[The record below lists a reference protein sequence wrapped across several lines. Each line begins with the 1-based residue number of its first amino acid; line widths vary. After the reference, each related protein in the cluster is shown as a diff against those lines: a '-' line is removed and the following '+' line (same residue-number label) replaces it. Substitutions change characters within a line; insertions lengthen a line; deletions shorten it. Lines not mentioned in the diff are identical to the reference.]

1 MRGRRRV
8 DCIGRMVMR
17 PSDLEIASQSHLK
30 IFESF
35 PIAGTICI
43 LGSYSQLRK
52 GAWLQRSFTL
62 STSQRLN
69 PSTFETR
76 SLPALTRSYPRRFT
90 FYVAHPIRS
99 IQRFSFQLSAFP
111 LVLFVADFFHPI
123 DRFAVQ
129 RFLNRDMSHRG
140 RRRSAMPMLFTGR
153 KPDHIAWPDFLDRA
167 ASALRPTKT
176 GRNDQ
181 RLTEWMRMPGG
192 ASTRLERDVCATHA
206 RRFRGFK

>member
-52 GAWLQRSFTL
+52 GAWLQRNFTL

-153 KPDHIAWPDFLDRA
+153 KPDHITGPDFLDRA